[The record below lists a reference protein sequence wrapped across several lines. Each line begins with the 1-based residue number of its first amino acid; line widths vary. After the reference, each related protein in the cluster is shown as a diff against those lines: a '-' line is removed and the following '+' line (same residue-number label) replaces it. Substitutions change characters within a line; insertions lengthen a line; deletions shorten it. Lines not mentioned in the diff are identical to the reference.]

1 MSRTPVLALLM
12 GRVALTIIIETN
24 SPVRYLYVVELLII
38 RL

>member
-1 MSRTPVLALLM
+1 M

-24 SPVRYLYVVELLII
+24 SLVPYLYVVQLLII